1 MASGSVNLR
10 AVIGPFKSA
19 MAEAKNATKTLD
31 SEMKLAQ
38 AQFRATG
45 DAETYMQQRAS
56 ILTQQMSQQQAA
68 LDAARGAMERMD
80 SEGIDPTSASYQ
92 QMQRAA
98 YDAER
103 ELIRLRQE
111 ADRTGD
117 ELLDS
122 STSAEKFGSQLNSIS
137 KGVNFQNITT
147 ALRGAASI
155 VSQVTDKVAQLI
167 NGVKEA
173 AAWADDLNTTAAQYG
188 LSAEDLQRW
197 ENAAK
202 RVDVEVD
209 AILKARDKL
218 MNKSYGE
225 DVLFVVDGMDQY
237 GVALKNAEGQARDSM
252 DIFWDLIDVLGKVKN
267 ETDRDALA
275 QEYFGKSFRSL
286 IPLIKAGREG
296 WESYM
301 QQASVTSQDNVD
313 SLNAAND
320 AIDDFNL
327 KLETA
332 KHNLAAS
339 QADNLGNLYRMGS
352 NVLVASG
359 AVEGSLN
366 LKDNERELLQN
377 AAGAVE
383 SYSSWFESSFLGAA
397 LRFLGLNK
405 PETQAEA
412 GEAGADIADALV
424 TGAESGQ
431 EAAYAAGAA
440 LGAAAAAGFAANAG
454 GGGSVTNNS
463 TQNFG
468 DTYNI
473 YGNGAED
480 AAAAAR
486 RQAAGYGG

>member
-80 SEGIDPTSASYQ
+80 SEGIDPASASYQ

-117 ELLDS
+117 ELLDT
-122 STSAEKFGSQLNSIS
+122 STNADKFSTQLSSIS
-137 KGVNFQNITT
+137 KGVSFSALIT
-147 ALRGAASI
+147 GIQGVASI
-155 VSQVTDKVAQLI
+155 VQQVGGHVQRLFEIAR
-167 NGVKEA
+167 ESER
-173 AAWADDLNTTAAQYG
+173 WADDLNTRATQYG
-188 LSAEDLQRW
+188 IDAETLQRW
-197 ENAAK
+197 DYAAQFI
-202 RVDVEVD
+202 DTDVD
-209 AILKARDKL
+209 AIIKARDRL

-225 DVLFVVDGMDQY
+225 DVLLVVDGMNQY
-237 GVALKNAEGQARDSM
+237 GVALKDAEGQARDSM
-252 DIFWDLIDVLGKVKN
+252 DVFWDFLDVIGKMKN
-267 ETDRDALA
+267 ATDQDALA
-275 QEYFGKSFRSL
+275 QQYFGKSFREL
-286 IPLIKAGREG
+286 KPLIDAGRES
-296 WESYM
+296 WEAYM
-301 QQASVTSQDNVD
+301 AEAAVSTEETVNA
-313 SLNAAND
+313 LNQAND
-320 AIDDFNL
+320 AAERL
-327 KLETA
+327 SSTWA
-332 KHNLAAS
+332 TVKHNVS
-339 QADNLGNLYRMGS
+339 
-352 NVLVASG
+352 ASG
-359 AVEGSLN
+359 ITEFAYNTATMALDETGLTGRDPTMS
-366 LKDNERELLQN
+366 RIN
-377 AAGAVE
+377 AINSG
-383 SYSSWFESSFLGAA
+383 FSFLLRLFGLDSGSSKSAEEAQKAAEQTAQQQGA
-397 LRFLGLNK
+397 
-405 PETQAEA
+405 QAGQTAAEAFATGA
-412 GEAGADIADALV
+412 GEAA
-424 TGAESGQ
+424 

-454 GGGSVTNNS
+454 GGGSVTNNNS

-473 YGNGAED
+473 YGNGSED